1 MDASANYAATPEG
14 EPATPPRPMSSAAP
28 ALSSGI
34 GGVVRPAT
42 SASRPPTGPVS
53 ARMRAPASGRTN
65 RRSAAITSQPA
76 QASSDA
82 SAITTPSARARQLQM
97 RATGTFALNKSDTGR
112 VSVQSMNSPE
122 LKKMETVSLLRDSVP
137 GPKDWISEMHAS
149 QRPGEWSFADK
160 LLELN
165 EEKHMIVQQ
174 AIDKVPSC
182 EQTLV
187 KCTQHAP

>member
-1 MDASANYAATPEG
+1 
-14 EPATPPRPMSSAAP
+14 
-28 ALSSGI
+28 
-34 GGVVRPAT
+34 
-42 SASRPPTGPVS
+42 
-53 ARMRAPASGRTN
+53 
-65 RRSAAITSQPA
+65 
-76 QASSDA
+76 
-82 SAITTPSARARQLQM
+82 M